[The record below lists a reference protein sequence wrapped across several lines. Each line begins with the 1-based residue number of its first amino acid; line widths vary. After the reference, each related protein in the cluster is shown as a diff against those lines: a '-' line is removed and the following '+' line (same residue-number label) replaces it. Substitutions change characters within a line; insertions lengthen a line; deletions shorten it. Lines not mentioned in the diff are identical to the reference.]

1 MDLEPL
7 VRRAAQGDVKAFV
20 ELTERFQHFAFGSA
34 LALVGDFQQAEDV
47 VQEAFLAA
55 WRALP
60 SLAEPAAFPGWLRSI
75 VRRQAG
81 RVLRR
86 AQLQM
91 VPLAAAENV
100 PAEQVDPDE
109 QLAARQRSAAVLAAI
124 AELPPRLR
132 EPATL
137 FYLHD
142 CSQQDIAAFLELPL
156 ATVNNRLHAARRR
169 LKERMLAMM
178 TEALRSHGLPDDF
191 AHRIGRLVDARDVVV
206 DALFDPQSLPDLL
219 SELAVSDE
227 ANRRLVTVQVIQ
239 RPGGG
244 IVRAVVLSSTDGL
257 PVDAPP
263 RGTAVLNALRRSET
277 PVDRAVLERIL
288 PLLVEPKEGE
298 SPRILETGIKA
309 IDVMC
314 PLIAGGTVAIAGEFG
329 AGATVV
335 MEELVR
341 RLNAGA
347 DGISLF
353 TLLAPWPGER
363 EPGYSLADA
372 LKQEGFSEGTVGA
385 VQTFFFRGQDG
396 PWTPEQ
402 LEGLRPVDTVIHLS
416 REMAKAKIYPCVDVC
431 TSRSRLLEEGHA
443 GERHALV
450 ASRVRHAMDLVWDRR
465 RAAAAEPVAVDRAH
479 RLAQFFGQ
487 PFFCAEPWTKRPG
500 ASVSLVES
508 LLACEEILDGIHDDL
523 PIDAFSFAGSM
534 AEIRDRA
541 RSRS

>member
-34 LALVGDFQQAEDV
+34 LALLGDLQQAEDV

-86 AQLQM
+86 AQLQL

-100 PAEQVDPDE
+100 PAEQAGPDE

-156 ATVNNRLHAARRR
+156 ATVNNRLHAARRT
-169 LKERMLAMM
+169 LKERMLDMM
-178 TEALRSHGLPDDF
+178 TETLRSHGLPDDF
-191 AHRIGRLVDARDVVV
+191 AHRIGRLVDTRDVVV

-239 RPGGG
+239 RPGRGV
-244 IVRAVVLSSTDGL
+244 VRAVVLPSTDGL

-277 PVDRAVLERIL
+277 PVDRAALERVL
-288 PLLVEPKEGE
+288 PLLVRPQKDE
-298 SPRILETGIKA
+298 SPRMLETGIKV

-314 PLIAGGTVAIAGEFG
+314 PLLAGGTVAIAGEFG

-341 RLNAGA
+341 RLSGGA
-347 DGISLF
+347 DGVSLF

-402 LEGLRPVDTVIHLS
+402 VEGLRPVDTVIHLA
-416 REMAKAKIYPCVDVC
+416 RDMAKAKIYPCVDVQ

-443 GERHALV
+443 AERHALV
-450 ASRVRHAMDLVWDRR
+450 ASKVRHAIDLVWDRR
-465 RAAAAEPVAVDRAH
+465 LAAAAEPVAVDRAH
-479 RLAQFFGQ
+479 KLTQFFGQ

-500 ASVSLVES
+500 THVSLVES
-508 LLACEEILDGIHDDL
+508 LQACEEILDGVHDDL
-523 PIDAFSFAGSM
+523 SIDAFAFAGSM

-541 RSRS
+541 SRS